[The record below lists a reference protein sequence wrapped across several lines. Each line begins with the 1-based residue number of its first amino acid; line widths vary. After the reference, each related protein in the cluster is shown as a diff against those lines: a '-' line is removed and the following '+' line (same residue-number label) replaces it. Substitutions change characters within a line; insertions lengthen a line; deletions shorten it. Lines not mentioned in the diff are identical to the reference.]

1 MWVYADLIVSGIRL
15 SADII
20 SLSRVIGSQVGIQP
34 KKKAREIMALHNCHG
49 LGKRKF
55 YLFT

>member
-20 SLSRVIGSQVGIQP
+20 SLSSEIGSQVGIQP
-34 KKKAREIMALHNCHG
+34 KKKPGRSWPYTTVMA
-49 LGKRKF
+49 
-55 YLFT
+55 